1 MAEEINMTDVV
12 DEVKNASEDEL
23 RELIKKWFE
32 STHMD
37 GVRHGAYMIS
47 AAVFDAI
54 HKNLKNGMNSSH
66 RDFERAIKKVIEIVS
81 VPLKQKEAQQNDS
94 EEVTEEEANDGTAE

>member
-1 MAEEINMTDVV
+1 MAEEIKMSEVT
-12 DEVKNASEDEL
+12 DEVKNDSEDEL
-23 RELIKKWFE
+23 KEVVEKWFE

-54 HKNLKNGMNSSH
+54 NKNLKSGMNSSH
-66 RDFERAIKKVIEIVS
+66 RDFKRAIERVLEIVS
-81 VPLKQKEAQQNDS
+81 VQLKKKETQQNDS
-94 EEVTEEEANDGTAE
+94 EEATEGDEV

>member
-1 MAEEINMTDVV
+1 MEETKMSEVV
-12 DEVKNASEDEL
+12 DEVKNTSEDEL
-23 RELIKKWFE
+23 REVVEKWFK

-47 AAVFDAI
+47 AAIFDSI
-54 HKNLKNGMNSSH
+54 NKNLKNGMNSSH

-81 VPLKQKEAQQNDS
+81 VPLKQQKTQQNDS
-94 EEVTEEEANDGTAE
+94 EEVVEEEANDGTAE